1 MTPHDSPQKK
11 NNNYKITDPPEMF
24 FSRFH
29 LTGFVQVDL
38 AFIIPLDLTVDRL
51 PSWPRI
57 SISFSAMLADPG
69 SLETMVHFSVGYVHW
84 VSTLVVLKVMVWVM
98 VWVFLH
104 PCCKWKLKPDLDTFF
119 QEKRISLRVYF
130 PGKLNWFSSFITHAS
145 GDNSQEE
152 KASVQFSWAWTWS
165 WA

>member
-1 MTPHDSPQKK
+1 MSLRSSFQIIYSVFLLFTQLFMVYLLVSSLLVSLTSTICITITPLRSRDPSRLPPKE

-84 VSTLVVLKVMVWVM
+84 VSTLVVLKVMV
-98 VWVFLH
+98 
-104 PCCKWKLKPDLDTFF
+104 
-119 QEKRISLRVYF
+119 
-130 PGKLNWFSSFITHAS
+130 
-145 GDNSQEE
+145 
-152 KASVQFSWAWTWS
+152 
-165 WA
+165 